1 MFLRLF
7 LYRLKSIFL
16 QKDLTFWTLA
26 FPLILGTFFYLGFGR
41 LLNGTELELNTI
53 PAAVVTVHE
62 NTAFETVLKEVEKSD
77 GKALFDLTFT
87 DEDTAIAMLKENKA
101 TGIFYVDATPHLTVA
116 ENGMEQ
122 TLMQSFLSQ
131 YCTQSS
137 VFKKIAAEHPEKL
150 ADSIDFLSKRH
161 SYGSEISLADASYD
175 PYMQYFYALI
185 AMCCLMSVSSGVECI
200 GTALA
205 NLSSLGMRR
214 ECAPTRKSVMILSDL
229 AAAFV
234 LQTVGVF
241 IGIAFKC
248 SMHIKMGIALVFMMV
263 NSFFAG
269 LMAATMKDW
278 IEHICPLFN
287 RINPAALIS
296 DSLYALNMYP
306 SLTRFARNM
315 GILAVMTLVL
325 CFISGLIL
333 RRSDYASL

>member
-137 VFKKIAAEHPEKL
+137 VFEKL
-150 ADSIDFLSKRH
+150 
-161 SYGSEISLADASYD
+161 
-175 PYMQYFYALI
+175 PQ
-185 AMCCLMSVSSGVECI
+185 
-200 GTALA
+200 
-205 NLSSLGMRR
+205 N
-214 ECAPTRKSVMILSDL
+214 TRKSWPIPLIFYPNATPT
-229 AAAFV
+229 AAKF
-234 LQTVGVF
+234 LWQMLPTTR
-241 IGIAFKC
+241 IC
-248 SMHIKMGIALVFMMV
+248 SIFM
-263 NSFFAG
+263 
-269 LMAATMKDW
+269 L
-278 IEHICPLFN
+278 
-287 RINPAALIS
+287 
-296 DSLYALNMYP
+296 
-306 SLTRFARNM
+306 
-315 GILAVMTLVL
+315 
-325 CFISGLIL
+325 
-333 RRSDYASL
+333 

>member
-1 MFLRLF
+1 M
-7 LYRLKSIFL
+7 
-16 QKDLTFWTLA
+16 
-26 FPLILGTFFYLGFGR
+26 
-41 LLNGTELELNTI
+41 
-53 PAAVVTVHE
+53 
-62 NTAFETVLKEVEKSD
+62 
-77 GKALFDLTFT
+77 
-87 DEDTAIAMLKENKA
+87 
-101 TGIFYVDATPHLTVA
+101 
-116 ENGMEQ
+116 
-122 TLMQSFLSQ
+122 
-131 YCTQSS
+131 
-137 VFKKIAAEHPEKL
+137 
-150 ADSIDFLSKRH
+150 
-161 SYGSEISLADASYD
+161 
-175 PYMQYFYALI
+175 
-185 AMCCLMSVSSGVECI
+185 
-200 GTALA
+200 
-205 NLSSLGMRR
+205 
-214 ECAPTRKSVMILSDL
+214 LSDL

-234 LQTVGVF
+234 LQTAGVFLLFFYLTVILKLDFGNRLGLSFATALMGTLFSLAAGVF

-269 LMAATMKDW
+269 LMAVTMKDW

>member
-137 VFKKIAAEHPEKL
+137 VFEKIAAEHPEKL

-161 SYGSEISLADASYD
+161 SYGSEISPEDT
-175 PYMQYFYALI
+175 LI
-185 AMCCLMSVSSGVECI
+185 
-200 GTALA
+200 
-205 NLSSLGMRR
+205 R
-214 ECAPTRKSVMILSDL
+214 
-229 AAAFV
+229 
-234 LQTVGVF
+234 QH
-241 IGIAFKC
+241 IA
-248 SMHIKMGIALVFMMV
+248 IKA
-263 NSFFAG
+263 
-269 LMAATMKDW
+269 
-278 IEHICPLFN
+278 
-287 RINPAALIS
+287 
-296 DSLYALNMYP
+296 
-306 SLTRFARNM
+306 
-315 GILAVMTLVL
+315 
-325 CFISGLIL
+325 
-333 RRSDYASL
+333 

>member
-137 VFKKIAAEHPEKL
+137 VFEKIAAEHPEKL

-229 AAAFV
+229 AA
-234 LQTVGVF
+234 GVF

-306 SLTRFARNM
+306 SQTRFARNM

>member
-137 VFKKIAAEHPEKL
+137 VFEKIAAEHPEKL

-241 IGIAFKC
+241 
-248 SMHIKMGIALVFMMV
+248 
-263 NSFFAG
+263 
-269 LMAATMKDW
+269 
-278 IEHICPLFN
+278 
-287 RINPAALIS
+287 
-296 DSLYALNMYP
+296 Y
-306 SLTRFARNM
+306 
-315 GILAVMTLVL
+315 
-325 CFISGLIL
+325 CFSI
-333 RRSDYASL
+333 

>member
-137 VFKKIAAEHPEKL
+137 VFEKIAAEHPEKL

-161 SYGSEISLADASYD
+161 SYGREISLANASYD
-175 PYMQYFYALI
+175 PYMQ
-185 AMCCLMSVSSGVECI
+185 
-200 GTALA
+200 
-205 NLSSLGMRR
+205 
-214 ECAPTRKSVMILSDL
+214 
-229 AAAFV
+229 
-234 LQTVGVF
+234 
-241 IGIAFKC
+241 
-248 SMHIKMGIALVFMMV
+248 
-263 NSFFAG
+263 
-269 LMAATMKDW
+269 
-278 IEHICPLFN
+278 
-287 RINPAALIS
+287 
-296 DSLYALNMYP
+296 
-306 SLTRFARNM
+306 
-315 GILAVMTLVL
+315 
-325 CFISGLIL
+325 
-333 RRSDYASL
+333 

>member
-1 MFLRLF
+1 
-7 LYRLKSIFL
+7 
-16 QKDLTFWTLA
+16 
-26 FPLILGTFFYLGFGR
+26 
-41 LLNGTELELNTI
+41 
-53 PAAVVTVHE
+53 
-62 NTAFETVLKEVEKSD
+62 
-77 GKALFDLTFT
+77 
-87 DEDTAIAMLKENKA
+87 
-101 TGIFYVDATPHLTVA
+101 
-116 ENGMEQ
+116 
-122 TLMQSFLSQ
+122 MQSFLSQ

-137 VFKKIAAEHPEKL
+137 VFEKIAAEHPEKL
-150 ADSIDFLSKRH
+150 VDSIDFLSKRH

-234 LQTVGVF
+234 LQTAGVFLLFFYLTVILKLDFGNRLGLSFATALMGTLFSLAAGVF

-269 LMAATMKDW
+269 LMAVTMKDW

>member
-62 NTAFETVLKEVEKSD
+62 NTAFETVLKEAEKSD

-101 TGIFYVDATPHLTVA
+101 TGIFFVDATPHLTVA

-137 VFKKIAAEHPEKL
+137 VFEKIAAEHPEKL

-205 NLSSLGMRR
+205 NLSSLGMR
-214 ECAPTRKSVMILSDL
+214 
-229 AAAFV
+229 
-234 LQTVGVF
+234 
-241 IGIAFKC
+241 
-248 SMHIKMGIALVFMMV
+248 V
-263 NSFFAG
+263 NVHRHAS
-269 LMAATMKDW
+269 
-278 IEHICPLFN
+278 
-287 RINPAALIS
+287 
-296 DSLYALNMYP
+296 P
-306 SLTRFARNM
+306 S
-315 GILAVMTLVL
+315 
-325 CFISGLIL
+325 
-333 RRSDYASL
+333 

>member
-62 NTAFETVLKEVEKSD
+62 NTAFKTVLKEVEKSD

-137 VFKKIAAEHPEKL
+137 VFEKIAAEHPEKL

-161 SYGSEISLADASYD
+161 SYSSEISLADASYD

-205 NLSSLGMRR
+205 NLSTCMRR

-234 LQTVGVF
+234 LQSAGVF
-241 IGIAFKC
+241 FTVFLSDCDFKAGFRKPLRTFLCHSTYGYAFFPC
-248 SMHIKMGIALVFMMV
+248 RRCFYR
-263 NSFFAG
+263 
-269 LMAATMKDW
+269 
-278 IEHICPLFN
+278 N
-287 RINPAALIS
+287 RL
-296 DSLYALNMYP
+296 
-306 SLTRFARNM
+306 
-315 GILAVMTLVL
+315 
-325 CFISGLIL
+325 
-333 RRSDYASL
+333 